1 MGDKGAIGMGLQQ
14 FLGEGGRLI
23 YAEAVWLF
31 KATIRQSINLQQ
43 AIECQTHCR

>member
-31 KATIRQSINLQQ
+31 NTTTKQLINLQQ
-43 AIECQTHCR
+43 AIECQTLCH